1 MDKKTKKSGM
11 GIVSVLTIAFI
22 ILKLSGLI
30 EWSWIWVLSPLWI
43 SVLIVAIAF
52 AIILIAG
59 KIKKGKW

>member
-30 EWSWIWVLSPLWI
+30 EWSWIWALSPLWI